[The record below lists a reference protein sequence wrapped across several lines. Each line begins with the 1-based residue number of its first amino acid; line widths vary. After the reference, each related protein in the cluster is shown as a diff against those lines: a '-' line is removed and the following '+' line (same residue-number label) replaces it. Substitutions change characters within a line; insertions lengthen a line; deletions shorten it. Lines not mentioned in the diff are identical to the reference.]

1 MGSPQTQ
8 TPGDV
13 RLAQEVK
20 RGAGPAALCVKP
32 PRFPQLHLLKDV
44 VTFGAQW
51 ENVRTSLEI
60 ELYLFICVSACLAQD
75 LPQPSFYKTFKV
87 IRLFTWK
94 TSCSFFTPR
103 MRCVLGVRR
112 AGCWAGL
119 LSLRL
124 RHFARRRC
132 IPRDKSWW
140 VQTPCPGLCSYPTSP
155 RLLALERGEA
165 FSQNHR
171 PACGRPPAAGG
182 GSRGSGAASGPV
194 WCAPRPRRLGHSQ
207 PSPCA
212 PEPKAWGE
220 AGAQQLAGCGRCPGP
235 TTMSPGVLGGEQ
247 QRLVAS
253 QGGHWTPF
261 RQIDQT

>member
-1 MGSPQTQ
+1 M
-8 TPGDV
+8 
-13 RLAQEVK
+13 AQEVK

-32 PRFPQLHLLKDV
+32 PRFPQLHLLKDL

-75 LPQPSFYKTFKV
+75 LPQPSFYKTFKM

-103 MRCVLGVRR
+103 MRCVLGGRR

-140 VQTPCPGLCSYPTSP
+140 VQTPCPGLCSHPTSP

-220 AGAQQLAGCGRCPGP
+220 AGAQQLTGCGRCSGP
-235 TTMSPGVLGGEQ
+235 TTMSQGVLGGEQ

>member
-1 MGSPQTQ
+1 M
-8 TPGDV
+8 
-13 RLAQEVK
+13 
-20 RGAGPAALCVKP
+20 
-32 PRFPQLHLLKDV
+32 
-44 VTFGAQW
+44 TFGAQW

-75 LPQPSFYKTFKV
+75 LPQPSFYKTFKM

-140 VQTPCPGLCSYPTSP
+140 VQTPCPGLCSHPTSP

-165 FSQNHR
+165 FSRNHC

-182 GSRGSGAASGPV
+182 GSRGSGAASGLCGAPPGHGVWATASPPPV
-194 WCAPRPRRLGHSQ
+194 RPSPRPGVRLALSSLQGAGGALVPPRCPRAFWEGSNSASSPPREGTGPPFVKSTKRERGRRAAFRTVRHGPSQ
-207 PSPCA
+207 PP
-212 PEPKAWGE
+212 
-220 AGAQQLAGCGRCPGP
+220 
-235 TTMSPGVLGGEQ
+235 
-247 QRLVAS
+247 
-253 QGGHWTPF
+253 GGHVCS
-261 RQIDQT
+261 I